1 MLKVLHLLSSDR
13 FSGAE
18 NVVCQIITAFDGD
31 SEVEH
36 LYVSPEGPIRE
47 TLKEKN
53 IRYVPVKYLNG
64 IDLKR
69 IVRIEQPDIIHAH
82 DMLAS
87 LFATFCVRNIP
98 IVSHIHNNNFGFKG
112 VGPFVTS
119 LAYCIAARRAKH
131 IFWVSEAAY
140 NGFRYKKIC
149 SSKSSVLYNVI
160 NIEELNNS
168 IKIDPEKYQYDLIF
182 LGRLTYAKNP
192 QRVLEVTKILK
203 NQKDDI
209 KVAMVGAG
217 ELENELRNFV
227 KDNQLEKN
235 VDFWGFRKNP
245 YKILKNSQVMIM
257 TSRWEGLGMCALE
270 AMALGVPVVSTPTL
284 ATTGI
289 SPSLNASR
297 ICSRSFFG
305 VSPETIAVPGMDQ
318 VRRSASFRKR
328 VKTNIPF
335 RFTPLLGFISLWTI
349 LTRNP

>member
-1 MLKVLHLLSSDR
+1 M
-13 FSGAE
+13 
-18 NVVCQIITAFDGD
+18 
-31 SEVEH
+31 
-36 LYVSPEGPIRE
+36 
-47 TLKEKN
+47 
-53 IRYVPVKYLNG
+53 
-64 IDLKR
+64 
-69 IVRIEQPDIIHAH
+69 
-82 DMLAS
+82 
-87 LFATFCVRNIP
+87 
-98 IVSHIHNNNFGFKG
+98 
-112 VGPFVTS
+112 GPFVTS

-217 ELENELRNFV
+217 ELENELKNFV

-270 AMALGVPVVSTPTL
+270 AMALGVPVVSTPTGGL
-284 ATTGI
+284 CEIIEEGKMV
-289 SPSLNASR
+289 
-297 ICSRSFFG
+297 F
-305 VSPETIAVPGMDQ
+305 
-318 VRRSASFRKR
+318 
-328 VKTNIPF
+328 
-335 RFTPLLGFISLWTI
+335 
-349 LTRNP
+349 